1 MGDNGRMATFAVLY
15 DYSPD
20 SADARDEYRPAHREF
35 LAGLQE
41 RGLILLRGPYSD
53 DAPAGALLIGRADTA
68 QELERA
74 LDDDPF
80 WLQHLIARRTVREW
94 AVLSP
99 SVLD

>member
-1 MGDNGRMATFAVLY
+1 MPTFAIHY
-15 DYSPD
+15 DYAAD
-20 SADARDEYRPAHREF
+20 SDAARDEHRPAHREF

-53 DAPAGALLIGRADTA
+53 DAPAGALLIGRADSA
-68 QELERA
+68 AELERA

-80 WLQHLIARRTVREW
+80 WLHHLILRRTVREW